1 MRRAAA
7 MDLQCVDRPAVT
19 TMTRPV
25 SGGRPALPTPAP
37 RLSRPI
43 LPSGARTSR
52 ESELRGVSGTTAVK
66 SVCYVRVVGDSASSS
81 ISVSGTGRPSC
92 LTEHERAVAVHRT
105 PRHASDE
112 LRPLST
118 ATRILIM
125 SELTAAAA
133 AAAAPRASSLSSM
146 IDHNVRRTSETRRNV
161 TTPQLHCE

>member
-81 ISVSGTGRPSC
+81 ISVSGTGWPSC

-105 PRHASDE
+105 PR
-112 LRPLST
+112 LRRAPTTQHSYTHTNHVRIDCSSSSSST
-118 ATRILIM
+118 ASII
-125 SELTAAAA
+125 SF
-133 AAAAPRASSLSSM
+133 
-146 IDHNVRRTSETRRNV
+146 IDDRSQCAQDKRDPTERYNSAVA
-161 TTPQLHCE
+161 L